1 MTAFVIDAF
10 EFCRTNGSRD
20 GVTPVAEMPRLA
32 KETADATGEIA
43 WKAEG
48 GTSKH
53 GFPQLRL
60 STSGTVQLVCQR
72 CMQPFAHEL
81 HSSTLLMLGK
91 DDANADEI
99 EEIVDDESVDVIVGA
114 RDMDLMYLVEDEAL
128 LALPHTPRHEVC
140 PDTSLL
146 DSLKSDAQSPF
157 AGLKGLKK

>member
-1 MTAFVIDAF
+1 MTTFVIDAF
-10 EFCRTNGSRD
+10 EFCRTNGNRD
-20 GVTPVAEMPRLA
+20 GVTPVAEMTRLA

-43 WKAEG
+43 WKVEG

-60 STSGTVQLVCQR
+60 STQGPVQLVCQR

-81 HSSTLLMLGK
+81 ASSTLLMLGK

-99 EEIVDDESVDVIVGA
+99 EQIIDDESIDVIVGA
-114 RDMDLMYLVEDEAL
+114 REMDMMYLVEDEAL
-128 LALPHTPRHEVC
+128 LALPHTPRHEEC

-146 DSLKSDAQSPF
+146 DALTSEVQSPF
-157 AGLKGLKK
+157 AGLKNLKK

>member
-10 EFCRTNGSRD
+10 EFCRTNGARD
-20 GVTPVAEMPRLA
+20 GVTPVADMTRLA
-32 KETADATGEIA
+32 RETAEPTGEIA
-43 WKAEG
+43 WQAEG

-60 STSGTVQLVCQR
+60 AVKGTVQLVCQR

-81 HSSTLLMLGK
+81 DSSTLLMLGK

-99 EEIVDDESVDVIVGA
+99 EEIIDDESVDVIVGA
-114 RDMDLMYLVEDEAL
+114 REMDLMYLVEDEAL
-128 LALPHTPRHEVC
+128 LALPQSPRHEVC

-146 DSLKSDAQSPF
+146 DSLKSDPQSPF
-157 AGLKGLKK
+157 AGLKNLKK